1 MENLDLIKKFIN
13 IDEYQYVMKKQT
25 ALKTLF
31 WISLAGVLF
40 SGYLSYTEIFQEV
53 CLLGTCSTTIFT
65 IPSCVYG
72 FIMYFAISIISIIGI
87 KSKK

>member
-1 MENLDLIKKFIN
+1 
-13 IDEYQYVMKKQT
+13 MKKQI
-25 ALKTLF
+25 ALKILF

-40 SGYLSYTEIFQEV
+40 SGYLSYAEIFKEF
-53 CLLGTCSTTIFT
+53 CALGTCSTTVFT

-72 FIMYFAISIISIIGI
+72 FVIYLAILIISMIGV

>member
-1 MENLDLIKKFIN
+1 
-13 IDEYQYVMKKQT
+13 MKKHI

-53 CLLGTCSTTIFT
+53 CALGSCSTTVFT
-65 IPSCVYG
+65 VPSCVYG
-72 FIMYFAISIISIIGI
+72 FVMYLAILIISSIGV